1 MTSPLVSTGWLAQR
15 LHAPN
20 LRVVDT
26 SWYLPSLGREA
37 RAEYL
42 DGHIPGAVFF
52 DLDAASDPT
61 SSLPHM
67 LPPAEQFAARAGALG
82 IGPETMVVVYDGS
95 GVNLSAPRIWWM
107 FRVFGHRLVAVLDGG
122 LKKWRAEGRPL
133 ETGPLRPRPERF
145 VATLDTARLRRL
157 EQVRAA
163 LANRSEQV
171 VDMRSKGRY
180 DATEPEP
187 RPGVPSG
194 HMPGAV
200 NLPYDQLVQPD
211 GTLWPEDE
219 LRRRIAA
226 AGIALDR
233 PIIATCGSGTSA
245 CALLLVL
252 DRLGIQDWSLYDGS
266 WAEWAARGGAIA
278 RGVSGER

>member
-26 SWYLPSLGREA
+26 SWYLPALGREA

-163 LANRSEQV
+163 LADRSEQV
-171 VDMRSKGRY
+171 VDMRPKGRY
-180 DATEPEP
+180 DGTEPEP

-245 CALLLVL
+245 CALLFVL
-252 DRLGIQDWSLYDGS
+252 DSLGIQDWSLYDGS

-278 RGVSGER
+278 RDGEP

>member
-1 MTSPLVSTGWLAQR
+1 MTSSLVSTAWLAQR
-15 LHAPN
+15 LHSPN

-26 SWYLPSLGREA
+26 SWYLPASGREA

-82 IGPETMVVVYDGS
+82 IGPETMVVVYDSS

-107 FRVFGHRLVAVLDGG
+107 FRIFGHRLVAVLDGG

-133 ETGPLRPRPERF
+133 ETGPLRPKPERF
-145 VATLDTARLRRL
+145 VAALDTARVRRM
-157 EQVRAA
+157 EQVRTV
-163 LANRSEQV
+163 LADRSEQV
-171 VDMRSKGRY
+171 VDMRPRGRFEGT
-180 DATEPEP
+180 DPEP
-187 RPGVPSG
+187 RPGLPSG

-200 NLPYDQLVQPD
+200 NLPYHELVQPD

-226 AGIALDR
+226 AGVELDR
-233 PIIATCGSGTSA
+233 PIVATCGSGTSA
-245 CALLLVL
+245 CALLFVL
-252 DRLGIQDWSLYDGS
+252 DRLGIEDWSLYDGS
-266 WAEWAARGGAIA
+266 WTEWAGRGGE
-278 RGVSGER
+278 VVVGER